1 VEITRTG
8 AGAVV
13 INDAYNANPA
23 SMAAGLRALA
33 ALPAA
38 ERVAVLGPMAELGDR
53 SRTEHLA
60 IARMASDLGIRVIAV
75 GTTEY
80 GPDPAVDDD
89 DVMAR
94 LGAAGSG
101 TAILVKASRVAAL
114 ERLVAQLER

>member
-1 VEITRTG
+1 
-8 AGAVV
+8 
-13 INDAYNANPA
+13 
-23 SMAAGLRALA
+23 
-33 ALPAA
+33 
-38 ERVAVLGPMAELGDR
+38 
-53 SRTEHLA
+53 
-60 IARMASDLGIRVIAV
+60 V